1 MMMDGIKESSEDLDH
16 RTLRSNIR
24 RFLEKEAK
32 PHFNQWEDEGQIPR
46 GFWQHLGE
54 MGYLGLGVPEG
65 YGGLGLDFTYLAV
78 FVEELERI
86 GSSLNGIS
94 LHVGI
99 VLPYLLRYGTDMQKQ
114 RWVPRCIS
122 GNCVGAIAM
131 TEPGTG
137 SDLKAIQTYAERQ
150 DHSYR
155 IKGHKTFITNGNS
168 ADLIIVV
175 CKSESVD
182 DVKRAMSLMVVES
195 GTPGFVKGRKLR
207 KMGLWA
213 EDTAELHF
221 DECLVSDTHVLG
233 EPGHG
238 FRYLS
243 ENLPQER
250 LLVAVESLVAAEEI
264 LAMTLSYVQQRTV
277 FGQHLS
283 KFQNTR
289 FKLAEIATHVT
300 IAREFVGSL
309 ISRHAQGT
317 VSSEEAAMAKWW
329 VTDMAQQAAME
340 CLQLFGGYGYMEE
353 YPIARRYRDITVSKI
368 YAGTNEIMKTIIAKG
383 LGL

>member
-1 MMMDGIKESSEDLDH
+1 MMDDIKESSEDLDH
-16 RTLRSNIR
+16 KTLRSNIR

-32 PHFNQWEDEGQIPR
+32 PHFNLWEEQGQIPR
-46 GFWQHLGE
+46 GFWQQLGE
-54 MGYLGLGVPEG
+54 MGYLGLGVPEA
-65 YGGLGLDFTYLAV
+65 YGGSGLDFTFLAI

-99 VLPYLLRYGTDMQKQ
+99 VLPYLLRYGTDEQKQ
-114 RWVPRCIS
+114 RWVPRCIA
-122 GNCVGAIAM
+122 GDLVGAIAM

-137 SDLKAIQTYAERQ
+137 SDLKAIQTRAERQ
-150 DHSYR
+150 DHYYR
-155 IKGHKTFITNGNS
+155 INGHKTFITNGHS
-168 ADLIIVV
+168 ADLIVVV
-175 CKSESVD
+175 CKTESLD
-182 DVKRAMSLMVVES
+182 DVKQSMSLIVVES
-195 GTPGFVKGRKLR
+195 DTPGFSKGRKLR

-221 DECLVSDTHVLG
+221 DGCMVSDTNVLG
-233 EPGHG
+233 KPGQG
-238 FRYLS
+238 FHYLS

-277 FGQHLS
+277 FGQPLS

-289 FKLAEIATHVT
+289 FKLAEVATEVA

-309 ISRHAQGT
+309 VSRHASGT
-317 VSSEEAAMAKWW
+317 ISSEETAMAKWW
-329 VTDMAQQAAME
+329 VTEMAQHAAME

-368 YAGTNEIMKTIIAKG
+368 YAGTNEIMKTIIAKS